1 MFIICVNREVELG
14 QLNIIDRLLDG
25 IMYSVWLLFLL
36 DFLEVQTGMAVKV
49 CVCSLLKKNE
59 FNTPIYDDVFDDTFF
74 HV

>member
-14 QLNIIDRLLDG
+14 KLNIIDRLLDG

-49 CVCSLLKKNE
+49 CVCSFLKKKE
-59 FNTPIYDDVFDDTFF
+59 FNTPIYGDVFDDTFF
-74 HV
+74 QV